1 MYANFYSYE
10 ENLNGKNCSTS
21 VLSYN
26 SISNHPS
33 NSDENGEL
41 HIKDLPSDEQRKRI
55 IDYAELNGVVDALEI
70 ADALRLDVFEVNE
83 IMVQLIKEE
92 ILEEL

>member
-10 ENLNGKNCSTS
+10 DDLNSKNCTSS

-26 SISNHPS
+26 SISKPLQDTHE
-33 NSDENGEL
+33 DMEL
-41 HIKDLPSDEQRKRI
+41 YVKKMPYEEQREKI

-70 ADALRLDVFEVNE
+70 ADALQLDVFEVNE
-83 IMVQLIKEE
+83 IMVQLIKEG
-92 ILEEL
+92 ILEAL